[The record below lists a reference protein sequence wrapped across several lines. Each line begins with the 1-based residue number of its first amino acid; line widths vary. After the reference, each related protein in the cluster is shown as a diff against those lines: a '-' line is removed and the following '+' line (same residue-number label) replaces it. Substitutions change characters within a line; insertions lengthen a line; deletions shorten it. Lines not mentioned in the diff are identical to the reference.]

1 MLGCDKGGF
10 VEVRKAITMSNMICF
25 NYKSDKDDLKDDL
38 NMSNGGTSV
47 FINVLCLSGGRL
59 AETESQK
66 HFMVFLAEKNQNVCG
81 IGTVGFDIVDMP
93 WDKDS
98 FDEDKA
104 FMLRVIES
112 ARQKLGWETLGYE
125 PNEEFVAE
133 YLDTFQ
139 KLIERMTA
147 EDIIEESL
155 TEWLSEAD
163 ENDPTRCGFQK
174 CKIHDAYISIHGCQ
188 VCID

>member
-1 MLGCDKGGF
+1 MNKSIYDDFKKYKKEGG
-10 VEVRKAITMSNMICF
+10 ELLIIKQ
-25 NYKSDKDDLKDDL
+25 
-38 NMSNGGTSV
+38 
-47 FINVLCLSGGRL
+47 
-59 AETESQK
+59 EK
-66 HFMVFLAEKNQNVCG
+66 HYY
-81 IGTVGFDIVDMP
+81 TY
-93 WDKDS
+93 
-98 FDEDKA
+98 DEDKA
-104 FMLRVIES
+104 FMLRVIEG

-163 ENDPTRCGFQK
+163 ENDPTRCGFPK